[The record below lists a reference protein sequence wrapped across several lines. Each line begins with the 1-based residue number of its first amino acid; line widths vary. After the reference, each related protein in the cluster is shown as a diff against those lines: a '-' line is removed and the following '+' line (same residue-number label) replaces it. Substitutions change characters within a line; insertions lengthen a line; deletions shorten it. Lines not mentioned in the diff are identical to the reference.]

1 MKIFKIEE
9 NDADQRLDKFLKKL
23 LVNSSL
29 SLIYKINRKNK
40 VKVNWKRQD
49 NEYKIQ
55 IWDEIKIFLN
65 DDEFELLTAKKEVV
79 NAGLHSLPLTNF
91 LDKKDIIYED
101 GDLLIINKNPGTI
114 VHPGDFKTN
123 EISLIQ
129 QVHDYLWNK
138 LNSLTFKPSLI
149 HRIDKDTSGIIMIA
163 KTKPAL
169 DSMLKQLQDNK
180 IEKYYLAVC
189 IGTLTEKTWTIK
201 DKIFRIKDAKS
212 ENKIKID
219 NKLWDKAITHY
230 KVIKENIH
238 EKYSLLECKLET
250 WRMHQIRIH
259 LSHIGHPVVWDNTYW
274 NKWENSFLK
283 RNFGVSRQFLHSYK
297 ISFIHPT
304 KRVKLT
310 FEAKLKPDMERFL
323 GEI

>member
-9 NDADQRLDKFLKKL
+9 NDANQRLDKFLKKL
-23 LVNSSL
+23 LPNSSL

-40 VKVNWKRQD
+40 VKVNGKRQD

-55 IWDEIKIFLN
+55 TNDEIKIFLN
-65 DDEFELLTAKKEVV
+65 DDEFNILTSKKEEKTE
-79 NAGLHSLPLTNF
+79 NKSSF

-169 DSMLKQLQDNK
+169 DLMLKQLQDNK

-189 IGTLTEKTWTIK
+189 VWTLPEKAWTIK

-219 NKLWDKAITHY
+219 NSLWDKAITHY

-310 FEAKLKPDMERFL
+310 FEAKLKPDMESFL
-323 GEI
+323 SEF

>member
-9 NDADQRLDKFLKKL
+9 NDAAQRLDKFLKKL
-23 LVNSSL
+23 LPNSSL

-40 VKVNWKRQD
+40 VKVNGKRQD

-55 IWDEIKIFLN
+55 TGDEIKIFLN
-65 DDEFELLTAKKEVV
+65 DDEFEILTIKKEERKQEK
-79 NAGLHSLPLTNF
+79 SDNF

-129 QVHDYLWNK
+129 LVHDYLGNK

-149 HRIDKDTSGIIMIA
+149 HRIDKETSGIIMIA

-169 DSMLKQLQDNK
+169 DFMLKQLQDNK

-189 IGTLTEKTWTIK
+189 VGTLPEKTGTIK

-219 NKLWDKAITHY
+219 NKLGDKAITHY

-238 EKYSLLECKLET
+238 EKYLLLECKLET
-250 WRMHQIRIH
+250 GRMHQIRIH
-259 LSHIGHPVVWDNTYW
+259 LSHIGHPVIGDNTYG
-274 NKWENSFLK
+274 NKGENSFLK

-297 ISFIHPT
+297 VSFIHPT
-304 KRVKLT
+304 KRVRLT
-310 FEAKLKPDMERFL
+310 FEAKLKPDMESFL
-323 GEI
+323 GSI

>member
-9 NDADQRLDKFLKKL
+9 NDANQRLDKFLKKL
-23 LVNSSL
+23 LPNSSL

-40 VKVNWKRQD
+40 VKVNSKRQD

-55 IWDEIKIFLN
+55 INDEIKIFLN
-65 DDEFELLTAKKEVV
+65 DDEFNILTAKKEEEKE
-79 NAGLHSLPLTNF
+79 NKSSF

-163 KTKPAL
+163 KTKPSL
-169 DSMLKQLQDNK
+169 DSMLKQLQENK

-189 IGTLTEKTWTIK
+189 VWTLPEKTWTIK

-250 WRMHQIRIH
+250 GRMHQIRIH

-283 RNFGVSRQFLHSYK
+283 RNFWVSRQFLHSYK

-310 FEAKLKPDMERFL
+310 FEAKLKPDMESFL

>member
-9 NDADQRLDKFLKKL
+9 NDANQRLDKFLKKL
-23 LVNSSL
+23 LPNSSL

-40 VKVNWKRQD
+40 VKVNSKRQD

-55 IWDEIKIFLN
+55 TNDEIKIFLN
-65 DDEFELLTAKKEVV
+65 DDEFNILTSKKEEKTE
-79 NAGLHSLPLTNF
+79 NKSSF

-101 GDLLIINKNPGTI
+101 GDLLIINKNPRTI

-169 DSMLKQLQDNK
+169 DLMLKQLQDNK

-189 IGTLTEKTWTIK
+189 VWTLPEKTWTIK

-219 NKLWDKAITHY
+219 NSLWDKAITHY

-250 WRMHQIRIH
+250 GRMHQIRIH

-297 ISFIHPT
+297 VSFIHPT

-310 FEAKLKPDMERFL
+310 FEAKLKPDMESFL
-323 GEI
+323 GSI

>member
-1 MKIFKIEE
+1 
-9 NDADQRLDKFLKKL
+9 LKKL
-23 LVNSSL
+23 LPNSSL

-55 IWDEIKIFLN
+55 TWDEIKIFLN
-65 DDEFELLTAKKEVV
+65 DDEFEILTIKKEERKQEK
-79 NAGLHSLPLTNF
+79 SDNF

-101 GDLLIINKNPGTI
+101 WDLLIINKNPGTI

-129 QVHDYLWNK
+129 LVHDYLWNK

-149 HRIDKDTSGIIMIA
+149 HRIDKETSGIIMIA

-169 DSMLKQLQDNK
+169 DFMLKQLQDNK

-189 IGTLTEKTWTIK
+189 VWTLPEKTWTIK

-250 WRMHQIRIH
+250 GRMHQIRIH

-297 ISFIHPT
+297 VSFIHPT
-304 KRVKLT
+304 KRIKLT
-310 FEAKLKPDMERFL
+310 FEAKLKPDMESFL
-323 GEI
+323 GSI